1 MLQIVIRMNSV
12 FAIILCSFIS
22 RVRRFQQPQ
31 AIALS
36 DSNECNRDVTTVA
49 KTAVSVALPKLGA
62 HALAGEENPPP
73 NAYGKQDHKH
83 WPDKY
88 GKEVKRTSLVEFE

>member
-1 MLQIVIRMNSV
+1 MNSV

-36 DSNECNRDVTTVA
+36 DSNEYNGDVSPATLNSNPQTFPDQRQRQSL
-49 KTAVSVALPKLGA
+49 TPQLNLHGA
-62 HALAGEENPPP
+62 
-73 NAYGKQDHKH
+73 
-83 WPDKY
+83 W
-88 GKEVKRTSLVEFE
+88 EV